1 MLKFAFLLISV
12 AALYAQAPQGRAIIV
27 TPADPWPAMGAVE
40 SLRRALLLATF
51 EEVEIR
57 RSDESPTADAW
68 FTHWPHVDAVISV
81 SARAI
86 KEKTQFVVTVAQ
98 VRTKSFPKKD
108 ATYTAGETGDI
119 PETLEKL
126 VVDVYEALQIPTR
139 TAYHNI
145 KKSVH
150 VTPNLQ
156 AYEWALSGRRL
167 LLHEPELA
175 DSALGLLQRAI
186 QADAAFVDAV
196 EWQADAF
203 VKLRRYDE
211 AIAALKKVATLDG
224 KRYGVHEKTAD
235 VYFYNKDDVA
245 SARTEY
251 LKEREIRSMA
261 TGALVQVAYCRY
273 LEKDMPAARRDAETA
288 IAEWQKRYPGRTY
301 ASSSNAMNLLGL
313 LSMASKDT
321 AKAIDHFMKAAS
333 NNPSEVSARKNLA
346 RIYEIRREIGLAQTL
361 YRELTQIDPADA
373 YAHLSLANI
382 YYYQDN
388 AVDATIHFTTALAYR
403 PLLENARENPIQ
415 ILQFLS
421 SNKRNLEPLQ
431 AIQDSLGD
439 RLLDGHLSRREE
451 FAVRNA
457 MAFIALYYL
466 GNPSEALNQFQILQA
481 SPYAMPRLTYYLAEA
496 QFHLG
501 QYQSALTHYE
511 RYSVY
516 ADDSYNYG
524 RCYLQMGKIYLK
536 QNKYLEAQLQIT
548 KSVRIYPNAESIFH
562 LALALR
568 GNQEPDKSRVEF
580 ERAIRIYPNYTDAYI
595 ELGKT
600 LMVQDKA
607 DSAAIVYAKATEI
620 DTGRVVAW
628 AGLAEAQLKTKQ
640 YAAAEQTTRRAM
652 RVSNL
657 DQPHLHSLLGQSL
670 VHQKKFND
678 AAVEFEKE
686 RLLDSNAA
694 AVYYDVATLHAAQK
708 KTQTALSYLEKAFEL
723 RFRDFARL
731 DKDPL
736 LDAIRSDA
744 TYKQLVERY
753 RQKFQQEVLQLL
765 KGN

>member
-1 MLKFAFLLISV
+1 MLKFVFLLISV
-12 AALYAQAPQGRAIIV
+12 AAVQAQTPQGRAVIV
-27 TPADPWPAMGAVE
+27 TSADSWPVVGAVE
-40 SLRRALLLATF
+40 SVRHALLLAAF
-51 EEVEIR
+51 EEVDIR
-57 RSDESPTADAW
+57 RTDESPAADAW
-68 FTHWPHVDAVISV
+68 FAQWPHVDAVISV
-81 SARAI
+81 SVRAV
-86 KEKTQFVVTVAQ
+86 KEKTQFVVTVA
-98 VRTKSFPKKD
+98 VTRTKTFPKKD

-119 PETLEKL
+119 PEILEKI
-126 VVDVYEALQIPTR
+126 VFDVYEALQIPTR
-139 TAYHNI
+139 TAYDRI

-150 VTPNLQ
+150 MTPNLQ
-156 AYEWALSGRRL
+156 AYESALTARRM

-196 EWQADAF
+196 EWQADAL
-203 VKLRRYDE
+203 VRLRRYDE
-211 AIAALKKVATLDG
+211 ALAALKKTATLDP

-251 LKEREIRSMA
+251 LKEREVRPAA
-261 TGALVQVAYCRY
+261 TGALVQAAYCRY
-273 LEKDMPAARRDAETA
+273 LEKDHAQARRDAETA

-301 ASSSNAMNLLGL
+301 AASSNALNLLGL
-313 LSMASKDT
+313 LAMSSKDT
-321 AKAIDHFMKAAS
+321 ATAVDHFAKAAS
-333 NNPSEVSARKNLA
+333 INPSEVSARRNLA
-346 RIYEIRREIGLAQTL
+346 RIYEIRRQIDRALTL
-361 YRELTQIDPADA
+361 YRELIEADPSDA
-373 YAHLSLANI
+373 YANLSLANI
-382 YYYQDN
+382 YYYRND
-388 AVDATIHFTTALAYR
+388 AVDAAIHFTTALAYR
-403 PLLENARENPIQ
+403 PSLENARDNPIQ

-421 SNKRNLEPLQ
+421 SNKRNLEPVQ

-439 RLLDGHLSRREE
+439 RLLEGHLTRRQE

-457 MAFIALYYL
+457 MAFLALYYL
-466 GNPSEALNQFQILQA
+466 GNPSEALSQFQILQA
-481 SPYAMPRLTYYLAEA
+481 SPYAMPRLTYYMAEA
-496 QFHLG
+496 QYQLG

-511 RYSVY
+511 RYAIH

-548 KSVRIYPNAESIFH
+548 KSVRIYPNAESVFH

-568 GNQEPDKSRVEF
+568 GNQELDKSRVEF

-600 LMVQDKA
+600 LIAQDRA
-607 DSAAIVYAKATEI
+607 DSAAIVYAKAAEL

-628 AGLAEAQLKTKQ
+628 AGLAEAQLKAKNYTV
-640 YAAAEQTTRRAM
+640 AEQTSHRAM
-652 RVSNL
+652 RVSAMA
-657 DQPHLHSLLGQSL
+657 QPHLYSLLGQSL
-670 VHQKKFND
+670 VHQKKFTE
-678 AAVEFEKE
+678 AAEVFEKE
-686 RLLDSNAA
+686 RLLDSTAA
-694 AVYYDVATLHAAQK
+694 GVHYDFATLHAAQK
-708 KTQTALSYLEKAFEL
+708 KAGTALSYLEKAFEL

>member
-1 MLKFAFLLISV
+1 MLKFVFLLISV
-12 AALYAQAPQGRAIIV
+12 ATLQAQTGRAVIV
-27 TPADPWPAMGAVE
+27 TPADSWPVMGAVE
-40 SLRRALLLATF
+40 SVRRALLMAAF
-51 EEVEIR
+51 EEVDVR
-57 RSDESPTADAW
+57 RADESPAADAW
-68 FTHWPHVDAVISV
+68 FTHWPHVDAVISI

-86 KEKTQFVVTVAQ
+86 KEKTQFVVTVAA
-98 VRTKSFPKKD
+98 VRAKTFPKKD
-108 ATYTAGETGDI
+108 ATYTAGETSDI

-126 VVDVYEALQIPTR
+126 VFDVYEALQIPTR
-139 TAYHNI
+139 TAYDRI

-150 VTPNLQ
+150 VTPNVQ

-167 LLHEPELA
+167 LLTGPELA

-186 QADAAFVDAV
+186 QADAAFIDAV
-196 EWQADAF
+196 EWQADAL

-211 AIAALKKVATLDG
+211 AIAALKKTATLDA

-235 VYFYNKDDVA
+235 VYFYYKDDVV
-245 SARTEY
+245 SARAEY
-251 LKEREIRSMA
+251 LKEREIRPAA
-261 TGALVQVAYCRY
+261 TGALVQAAYCRY
-273 LEKDMPAARRDAETA
+273 LEKDMTAARRDADA
-288 IAEWQKRYPGRTY
+288 ALAEWQKRYPSRTY
-301 ASSSNAMNLLGL
+301 APSSNAMNLLGL

-321 AKAIDHFMKAAS
+321 ARAIDHFTKAAS
-333 NNPSEVSARKNLA
+333 TNPSEVSARKNLA
-346 RIYEIRREIGLAQTL
+346 RIYEIRGQIGLAQAL
-361 YRELTQIDPADA
+361 YRELTQIDPTDA

-382 YYYQDN
+382 YYYQDH
-388 AVDATIHFTTALAYR
+388 AVDAAIHFITALAYR
-403 PLLENARENPIQ
+403 PSLENARENPIQ

-421 SNKRNLEPLQ
+421 SNKRNLQTLQ

-439 RLLDGHLSRREE
+439 RLLEGNLSRREE
-451 FAVRNA
+451 FAVRHA
-457 MAFIALYYL
+457 MTFIALYYL
-466 GNPSEALNQFQILQA
+466 GNPSDALNQFQILHA

-511 RYSVY
+511 RYAVY

-548 KSVRIYPNAESIFH
+548 KSVRIYPNAESVFH

-568 GNQEPDKSRVEF
+568 GNQELDKSRVEF

-600 LMVQDKA
+600 LMAQDKA
-607 DSAAIVYAKATEI
+607 DSAVVVYTRATEL

-628 AGLAEAQLKTKQ
+628 AGLAEAQLKTQ
-640 YAAAEQTTRRAM
+640 NFGDAERTSRRAM

-657 DQPHLHSLLGQSL
+657 DQPHLRSLLGQSL
-670 VHQKKFND
+670 VHQKKFAD
-678 AAVEFEKE
+678 AAAEFEKE

-694 AVYYDVATLHAAQK
+694 AVHYDFATLYAAQK
-708 KTQTALSYLEKAFEL
+708 NTKTALSYLEKAFEL

-731 DKDPL
+731 DREPL